1 MEVGGFSPIT
11 IGHPTYGCSRLN
23 IAENNTPIVSD
34 RIYTSYRHFHN
45 STEVDIFST
54 APFGGRNSVDIDTI
68 TIGIERMLTEQNSIE
83 LRVPINRQ
91 LTSDIGI
98 NIATG
103 PIASLPI
110 NDLNASLGNTAL
122 TFKHSMIESAGVVY
136 FKWCVTKHAN
146 CTKRKCSISP
156 G

>member
-1 MEVGGFSPIT
+1 MIGDSPGGGCGAMEVGGFSPFT

-98 NIATG
+98 KHCYWSNSQPTNQRSKCIFRKYGLNI
-103 PIASLPI
+103 
-110 NDLNASLGNTAL
+110 
-122 TFKHSMIESAGVVY
+122 
-136 FKWCVTKHAN
+136 
-146 CTKRKCSISP
+146 
-156 G
+156 